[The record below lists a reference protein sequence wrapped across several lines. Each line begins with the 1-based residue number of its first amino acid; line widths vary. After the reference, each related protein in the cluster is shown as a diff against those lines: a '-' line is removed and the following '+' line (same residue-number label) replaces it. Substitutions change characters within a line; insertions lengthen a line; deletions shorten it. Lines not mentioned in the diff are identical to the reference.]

1 MSEYVDWYSEIA
13 PFFAKNG
20 ERFIIPRSTKQR
32 AELLLEYSKQI
43 PICYWS
49 NLPLWWSIQSCT
61 HLNLH

>member
-43 PICYWS
+43 PIFIGQIYHYGGQF
-49 NLPLWWSIQSCT
+49 NLALI
-61 HLNLH
+61 